1 MQLPSA
7 LVQGVILTEVRPRS
21 GRTQSKDPYTRKD
34 RSGDSGPSTTRPP
47 LRKQGGAKSQADA
60 PLRITPEKV

>member
-1 MQLPSA
+1 MPSFGVGRAMQLPSA
-7 LVQGVILTEVRPRS
+7 LLQGVILTEES
-21 GRTQSKDPYTRKD
+21 
-34 RSGDSGPSTTRPP
+34 P